1 MDSGL
6 FCTAFRDTVPVMSG
20 YVFLGFGFLALQNG
34 LSIWWAMAMSVL
46 IYAGSVQFVAV
57 TMLSRFLPFLI
68 FGEKGETPAVI
79 SHLGRVLPYAVM
91 AMLVVCCLKGLD
103 FSAPGSFA
111 PELLCTA
118 LVAGLHAWKRN
129 TLLSIGVGTVAYML
143 LVQLVF

>member
-1 MDSGL
+1 
-6 FCTAFRDTVPVMSG
+6 
-20 YVFLGFGFLALQNG
+20 
-34 LSIWWAMAMSVL
+34 MSVL
-46 IYAGSVQFVAV
+46 VYAGSMQFVAV
-57 TMLSRFLPFLI
+57 TMLSGFLPFLI

-91 AMLVVCCLKGLD
+91 AMLVVYCLKGLD

-118 LVAGLHAWKRN
+118 LVAGLHVWKRN